1 LNRRRPAVRRVGDS
15 DRRCGL
21 GRHRAGQPRRHFR
34 RRERRSQRAR
44 VRDTGILDPSTQAA
58 LRGRDLRGERLL
70 HPEGLPAD
78 FQREKRAGR
87 FRRKGL
93 DRMSRRIAD
102 LLKAQQVTGRTL
114 LEVGGSVGAIEIE
127 LIRAGIARAVNVELT
142 SESDPE
148 SWNCRLRASR
158 VSWDDGRNE
167 AATHGFQTVVFRS
180 VEGRFRI
187 QSQGRSLTNRCF
199 R

>member
-1 LNRRRPAVRRVGDS
+1 VS
-15 DRRCGL
+15 DCCTPKGYR
-21 GRHRAGQPRRHFR
+21 QIF
-34 RRERRSQRAR
+34 S
-44 VRDTGILDPSTQAA
+44 
-58 LRGRDLRGERLL
+58 
-70 HPEGLPAD
+70 
-78 FQREKRAGR
+78 EKSAGR

-114 LEVGGSVGAIEIE
+114 LEVGGGVGAIEIE

-158 VSWDDGRNE
+158 VSWSTTV
-167 AATHGFQTVVFRS
+167 AMKPPQTVFRP
-180 VEGRFRI
+180 
-187 QSQGRSLTNRCF
+187 LCF
-199 R
+199 GP